1 MLRLGQP
8 RSGGQCPNAPP
19 GTGFPS
25 KLLSHRANPAIIH
38 RFEFRAWF
46 YFFMLLKHDATAS
59 EPTSQK
65 IARRARVITTFKEE
79 LIRRLNLPFTPED
92 LHEDISLLGSGLGLD
107 SLDAL
112 EIILC
117 IESCFKIK
125 IPDENVAVLRSI
137 NTVVDFVIEQQE
149 RKGVTA

>member
-1 MLRLGQP
+1 
-8 RSGGQCPNAPP
+8 
-19 GTGFPS
+19 
-25 KLLSHRANPAIIH
+25 
-38 RFEFRAWF
+38 
-46 YFFMLLKHDATAS
+46 MLLKHDVTAS

-65 IARRARVITTFKEE
+65 IARRALVITTFTEE

-125 IPDENVAVLRSI
+125 IPDENIGVLRSI
-137 NTVVDFVIEQQE
+137 NTVVDFVIEQQD
-149 RKGVTA
+149 RKGVAA

>member
-1 MLRLGQP
+1 
-8 RSGGQCPNAPP
+8 
-19 GTGFPS
+19 
-25 KLLSHRANPAIIH
+25 
-38 RFEFRAWF
+38 
-46 YFFMLLKHDATAS
+46 MLLKHDVTAP
-59 EPTSQK
+59 EPISRN
-65 IARRARVITTFKEE
+65 IARRALVITTFKEE

-137 NTVVDFVIEQQE
+137 NTVVDFVIEQQD
-149 RKGVTA
+149 RKGVAA